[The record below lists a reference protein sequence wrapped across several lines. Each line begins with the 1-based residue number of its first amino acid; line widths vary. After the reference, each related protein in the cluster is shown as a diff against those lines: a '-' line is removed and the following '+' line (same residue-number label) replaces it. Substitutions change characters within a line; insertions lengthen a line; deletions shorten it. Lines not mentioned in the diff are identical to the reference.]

1 MLGKTCPN
9 LLLHIHLVT
18 NVWVVLPGRI
28 KNTDGGK
35 ITQQFMAVLHAKHR
49 KFPLKCQW
57 IGFTRI

>member
-1 MLGKTCPN
+1 MLGKMCPN

-35 ITQQFMAVLHAKHR
+35 ITQ
-49 KFPLKCQW
+49 
-57 IGFTRI
+57 